1 MRPSVTRARLDI
13 YNQAKVRVWQAAA
26 VELAGSPEATNP
38 FVQASLHT
46 VLAWLRIE
54 ATQPRVLLELFGRP
68 DGPLG
73 AQLRLIGSLL
83 GQPNEAPCTKEAR
96 CCWTIA
102 KAAYY
107 ARWLELALA
116 PGTHCRAGRS

>member
-1 MRPSVTRARLDI
+1 MRPSVTRDKIDI
-13 YNQAKVRVWQAAA
+13 YNQDKVHVWQAAA
-26 VELAGSPEATNP
+26 LDLAGSTEATNP
-38 FVQASLHT
+38 FVQTSLHA

-68 DGPLG
+68 DGPLS

-83 GQPNEAPCTKEAR
+83 GQPNEAPCKKEAR
-96 CCWTIA
+96 RCWTIA

-107 ARWLELALA
+107 ARWLEVASA
-116 PGTHCRAGRS
+116 PGTRRCAGRL

>member
-1 MRPSVTRARLDI
+1 MRPSVTRARLDL
-13 YNQAKVRVWQAAA
+13 YNQGKVHVWQAAA
-26 VELAGSPEATNP
+26 IDLAGSPEATNP
-38 FVQASLHT
+38 FVQASLHI

-54 ATQPRVLLELFGRP
+54 VTQPRVLLELFGRP

-83 GQPNEAPCTKEAR
+83 RQPNEALCTKEAR
-96 CCWTIA
+96 RWWTIA

-107 ARWLELALA
+107 ARWLEFALA
-116 PGTHCRAGRS
+116 PGTHRRAGRP